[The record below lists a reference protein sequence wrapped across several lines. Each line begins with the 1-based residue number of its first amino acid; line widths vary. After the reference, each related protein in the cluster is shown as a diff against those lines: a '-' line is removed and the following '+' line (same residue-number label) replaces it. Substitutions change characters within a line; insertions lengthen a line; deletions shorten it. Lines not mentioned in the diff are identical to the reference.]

1 MTKAATKLQVKTE
14 EDVSERSNTV
24 KARQPFQTLR
34 HGIDQFLEDFE
45 LNLWRSSSRRS
56 MSDVEPF
63 RQHYPAWGATPAVDI
78 VENGTAYEITVDL
91 PGLEKKN
98 VEVKVGHGNLTIK
111 GEKQDEK
118 VHKKADYCLR
128 ERLFGSFE
136 RSFRIPDGVDSD
148 KIEANFQKGVLTVTL
163 SKKPK
168 AQRPAE
174 KTAPKALE
182 VRAPT
187 R

>member
-1 MTKAATKLQVKTE
+1 
-14 EDVSERSNTV
+14 
-24 KARQPFQTLR
+24 
-34 HGIDQFLEDFE
+34 
-45 LNLWRSSSRRS
+45 

-63 RQHYPAWGATPAVDI
+63 RQHYPAWAL
-78 VENGTAYEITVDL
+78 L
-91 PGLEKKN
+91 PLSTSLKTRRPTRSLSICRGSKRKTF
-98 VEVKVGHGNLTIK
+98 EVKVGHGNLTIK

-136 RSFRIPDGVDSD
+136 RSFRISDGVDTD

-168 AQRPAE
+168 AQRPAK

-182 VRAPT
+182 VREPT